1 MEIWRILFVTW
12 PRYRRVT
19 WLCWWGPFILRH
31 HSTMFG
37 VYRPYGT
44 WNNDVCNISSNSNSN
59 AEVYKWPMRNY
70 EPILRIINTTEVP
83 AGVQYHEQCY
93 QKFAIKSLLK
103 RVKKRSEKNM
113 ESLPEIIQ
121 KSDSFENGEN
131 KPKRSS
137 SNLSNS
143 ILLPNLC
150 IFCDKEIRYNP
161 RKPEQLLNARLNK

>member
-1 MEIWRILFVTW
+1 MK
-12 PRYRRVT
+12 
-19 WLCWWGPFILRH
+19 H
-31 HSTMFG
+31 
-37 VYRPYGT
+37 
-44 WNNDVCNISSNSNSN
+44 
-59 AEVYKWPMRNY
+59 
-70 EPILRIINTTEVP
+70 
-83 AGVQYHEQCY
+83 
-93 QKFAIKSLLK
+93 LLE

-137 SNLSNS
+137 SSLSNS